1 MAGAFDA
8 GGHWGRRKR
17 KTVFMAADG
26 RRGDYPTGGG
36 LEGLAGVGEG
46 DPWGRRQRKTVFM
59 AVKI

>member
-1 MAGAFDA
+1 MGETE
-8 GGHWGRRKR
+8 KP
-17 KTVFMAADG
+17 KSVFMASEG

-46 DPWGRRQRKTVFM
+46 EPWGRRQRKTVFM